1 MSHLRAAEWINLLTF
16 FSFTIL
22 ACIWPKLHR
31 ARRTKAAA
39 IGAAGLAITLSAAL
53 ILPRLAAPLGTSVT
67 RDWIPYL
74 LLLMFYWQ
82 AGQFVTRADAEFE
95 ARLEWWDRRLVAPWL
110 QWCGRHSRGTWILS
124 YLELSYMFCYASL
137 PLGLASLYFLRQGR
151 AADHFWTV
159 VLLATY
165 PSYGM
170 LPFLQTRPPRSLGEK
185 WSAGL
190 PHSKIR
196 ALNLEIL
203 QHASI
208 HANTFPSSHARY
220 LVHQIRRMEDG
231 RLWTW
236 RKTFPTNAA
245 MFWRCWATC
254 TATMPMRA
262 PPDCFRTNGC
272 ASISSAA
279 SPLWTSCISGWRRS
293 WRSTRLNRTL
303 AWVKPLP
310 ICYATGKR

>member
-53 ILPRLAAPLGTSVT
+53 ILPRLAAPLGASVT

-208 HANTFPSSHARY
+208 HANTFPSGHVASS
-220 LVHQIRRMEDG
+220 V
-231 RLWTW
+231 
-236 RKTFPTNAA
+236 
-245 MFWRCWATC
+245 
-254 TATMPMRA
+254 
-262 PPDCFRTNGC
+262 GC
-272 ASISSAA
+272 ALILLRLAPTWVGLVFLWVAISISLGAVAGRYHYAA
-279 SPLWTSCISGWRRS
+279 DAIAAVIFAVAAFGAETVFAMS
-293 WRSTRLNRTL
+293 L
-303 AWVKPLP
+303 A
-310 ICYATGKR
+310 AG